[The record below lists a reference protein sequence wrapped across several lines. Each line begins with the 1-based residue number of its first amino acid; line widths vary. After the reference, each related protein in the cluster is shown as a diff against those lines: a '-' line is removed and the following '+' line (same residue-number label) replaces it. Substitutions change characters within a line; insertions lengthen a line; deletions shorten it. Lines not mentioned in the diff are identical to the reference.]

1 MSPTFQIAGVLFLA
15 ISVFV
20 HCVPFPITE
29 LYQGRL
35 LGSSFGVTGANST
48 YDYLVVGGGNAGLT
62 VAARLAEFASVAVI
76 EAGGFYEIGNGNL
89 SQIPQDD
96 VYFVGKDKTDYNPL
110 IDWGFQT
117 TPQAVSSRTTTSSN
131 RS

>member
-76 EAGGFYEIGNGNL
+76 EAGGFTKSVTVTSVRFLRMTSIL
-89 SQIPQDD
+89 SVKTRQITIP
-96 VYFVGKDKTDYNPL
+96 
-110 IDWGFQT
+110 
-117 TPQAVSSRTTTSSN
+117 
-131 RS
+131 